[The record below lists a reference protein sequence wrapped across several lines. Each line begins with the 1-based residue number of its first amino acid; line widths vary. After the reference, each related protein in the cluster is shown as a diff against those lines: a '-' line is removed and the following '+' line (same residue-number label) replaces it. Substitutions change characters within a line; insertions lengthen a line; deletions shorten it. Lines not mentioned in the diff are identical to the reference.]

1 MHKCTFYIYQYSFFL
16 SILLL
21 LAMGIFK
28 FYKKDNKERQKVAT
42 SVKEISNKE
51 KIFDDTPIYVPFA
64 LDNSIPGTTQGS
76 LMDEIFKELP
86 LSAYSKTD
94 SNNDVPKA
102 PVVKSIRHSLT
113 LGLRKNRAASFN
125 SSSNS
130 IDLSNCNKS
139 TETNST
145 LTGPE
150 NYSRKNSVFTDS
162 SVSSA
167 STFSNPSSADE
178 RASLNNVPIPMSP
191 TSYMEDHFD
200 LQLQTQGIIKPSV
213 ARGPTTQIRSALSQS
228 STESTL
234 ARMRERHRQ
243 ERQKQRYWLPSYS
256 IPVDRTAYFS
266 PAVSQLMITQRA
278 AIGHMQLY
286 SIPQPIQPYLDPTI
300 QSFSTQVPCTM
311 THTFTPDAP
320 HSPYYPYPTS
330 VTSSFTPSS
339 STSTP
344 FSQLKGKPGS
354 HYYHHHTKER
364 ELPSPSL
371 YHPKYRTPSKTQ
383 QTDLAYSYNVAS
395 GVTESSIHSQYA
407 NHNDIKYVVTHSTNN
422 CCKGT
427 AKSIEYCRK
436 STCKKKKRIDSCL
449 GKLHTCH
456 NISLESQINQR
467 YREELDLMQ
476 KIHKRNC
483 YSVPSCLHLLDKKQD
498 VFEENDAAAIKVIQ
512 EHMNSEEKTMRLLK
526 AYCENNRA
534 SIVITCCCHQSNG
547 SSNRT
552 RNGRQCH
559 KASRIHSNVCDQR
572 FR

>member
-1 MHKCTFYIYQYSFFL
+1 
-16 SILLL
+16 
-21 LAMGIFK
+21 MGIFK
-28 FYKKDNKERQKVAT
+28 FYKKGNKNRQKTAT

-64 LDNSIPGTTQGS
+64 LDSSTSEATQSS

-102 PVVKSIRHSLT
+102 PVTKSIRHSLT

-130 IDLSNCNKS
+130 INLSSCSKS
-139 TETNST
+139 IETNST

-178 RASLNNVPIPMSP
+178 RTSLNSVLVPMSP
-191 TSYMEDHFD
+191 TSYMENHFD
-200 LQLQTQGIIKPSV
+200 LQLQTQGNRKPSV
-213 ARGPTTQIRSALSQS
+213 DRGPTTQIHSALSQS

-256 IPVDRTAYFS
+256 IPVDRAAYFS
-266 PAVSQLMITQRA
+266 PAVSQLMITQQA
-278 AIGHMQLY
+278 AIDHMQLY
-286 SIPQPIQPYLDPTI
+286 SISQPTQPYFDPAI
-300 QSFSTQVPCTM
+300 RSFSTQVPCAM
-311 THTFTPDAP
+311 TPTVTPDAP

-330 VTSSFTPSS
+330 IISSFTPNS

-344 FSQLKGKPGS
+344 LSQLKGSPDS
-354 HYYHHHTKER
+354 HYCHHHTKER

-371 YHPKYRTPSKTQ
+371 YHPKYRTSCKTQ
-383 QTDLAYSYNVAS
+383 QTDPAYSYNVAS

-407 NHNDIKYVVTHSTNN
+407 NHNDIKYVVTHPTNS

-436 STCKKKKRIDSCL
+436 STCKKKKRMNPCL
-449 GKLHTCH
+449 GRLHTCH
-456 NISLESQINQR
+456 NVSLESQVNQR

-483 YSVPSCLHLLDKKQD
+483 YSVPSCLHLLDKKHD
-498 VFEENDAAAIKVIQ
+498 VFEENDAAVIKVIQ

-526 AYCENNRA
+526 AYCGQNRA
-534 SIVITCCCHQSNG
+534 SIVITCCCHQSNS

-559 KASRIHSNVCDQR
+559 QASGIHANVCDPR